1 MLSEKDLS
9 AFNPWWRSPKSIDED
24 PSIVELG
31 ASPLQWVPELRHSFE
46 DLDVVYGLRGPRRV
60 GKTTLIKTMI
70 RDLLAGGIDPL
81 CILFL
86 PCDLLGT
93 PRALFDAV
101 AFYLDRV
108 KADRPCRSHIF
119 IDEVSMIR
127 GWQRGIKALSDA
139 GKLKGCTML
148 LTGSHSI
155 DLRKA
160 TETLAG
166 RRGEVSRLT
175 QGGPDKTML
184 PMLFAE
190 YASARSGVISRALR
204 EAGLSTREGKRNA
217 LAALLGGT
225 IPEGVKRMSLCTADL
240 EALLDD
246 YLIAGGM
253 PLPVR
258 EQMGSRAISPNTY
271 AGYMGLLMRDL
282 SRWGADEAYARQLLE
297 RAVATMTS
305 QVSWSSLKE
314 GTEIRDHKTAES
326 YVMALRDGFVLNC
339 LYRLDPARGMPWLLK
354 EKKLY
359 FVDPFIFHACRGWL
373 SALDPY
379 QESLEFL
386 ADAESKGRLVESTVG
401 GHLLRVAGRSVHT
414 QLGEMHGLF
423 YWRSKKSGREVDF
436 VLRGCGAGGT
446 TARVMAEG
454 NGGGKRGAE
463 RYAAIEVKYSGQIR
477 KEDAYG
483 IYDFMKSGAACRS
496 GILVT
501 EDLLEARSNYV
512 AVPAYLFLLLA

>member
-46 DLDVVYGLRGPRRV
+46 DLDVIYGLRGPRRV

-127 GWQRGIKALSDA
+127 GWQRAIKALSDA
-139 GKLKGCTML
+139 GRLKNCTML

-175 QGGPDKTML
+175 QGGPDKTLL

-190 YASARSGVISRALR
+190 YASARSNVMSRALR
-204 EAGLSTREGKRNA
+204 EAGLAAREGKRNA

-225 IPEGVKRMSLCTADL
+225 IPEGVKRMSLCAADL

-246 YLIAGGM
+246 YLITGGM

-258 EQMGSRAISPNTY
+258 EHMGSRTISPNTY

-297 RAVATMTS
+297 RVVATMTS
-305 QVSWSSLKE
+305 HVSWNSLKE
-314 GTEIRDHKTAES
+314 GTEIRDHKTVES

-339 LYRLDPARGMPWLLK
+339 LYRLHAKGRPWLLK

-359 FVDPFIFHACRGWL
+359 FMDPFIFHACRGWL
-373 SALDPY
+373 SGRDPY
-379 QESLEFL
+379 QGCLEFL

-401 GHLLRVAGRSVHT
+401 SHLLRIAGRSVHT
-414 QLGEMHGLF
+414 QLGGMPGLF

-436 VLRGCGAGGT
+436 VLRGCEGEGAPASAMAGGS
-446 TARVMAEG
+446 
-454 NGGGKRGAE
+454 GGSKSGAE
-463 RYAAIEVKYSGQIR
+463 RYATMEVKYSGQVK

-483 IYDFMKSGAACRS
+483 IYDFMKGGAACRS
-496 GILVT
+496 GIVVSKDVL
-501 EDLLEARSNYV
+501 DARSNYV